1 MRKIYRY
8 FETSSEQALKVLKG
22 LSLITLLPVEQNDF
36 IFFFNFLI
44 FFFFFFCCCAAN
56 FFLFI
61 RDNWKKESQKLG
73 SAHRAMRQ
81 KWIHICAQICETNLS
96 FFLALESWPF

>member
-36 IFFFNFLI
+36 IFF
-44 FFFFFFCCCAAN
+44 
-56 FFLFI
+56 
-61 RDNWKKESQKLG
+61 
-73 SAHRAMRQ
+73 
-81 KWIHICAQICETNLS
+81 
-96 FFLALESWPF
+96 